1 VKIAKWGNSLA
12 VRLPA
17 VVVEAMGLKEGDDV
31 KIGVAGSAALEIEA
45 IPSRLELL
53 QRLRKYRGLL
63 PKDFHFDRI
72 EANSR
77 E

>member
-1 VKIAKWGNSLA
+1 
-12 VRLPA
+12 
-17 VVVEAMGLKEGDDV
+17 MGLKEGDDV
-31 KIGVAGSAALEIEA
+31 KISAAGSQELSLEGA
-45 IPSRLELL
+45 QDRLELL